1 MNIVFFCQSCG
12 ARFEVDPRMAGK
24 KGHCKKC
31 GQYMSIPRAQ
41 EIASMAAMP
50 ALAMA
55 GAGAVAGAAAGAG
68 AARRSA
74 PGSRREIS
82 QVGLAPITIDRMP
95 AGCKRPSTVAVDDAE
110 DSKPYALAKPECAD
124 RRGRVQAVRQR
135 RREGLE
141 GAARR
146 GPEALPQDQPG
157 RVPGLHPVP
166 HDPAVR
172 DRGRQPADGAL
183 RCDRGGPAQHR
194 AAGRRERQP
203 GRRPVPRRDRPR
215 TR

>member
-55 GAGAVAGAAAGAG
+55 GAGAVAGASGPSIG
-68 AARRSA
+68 TGSARMT
-74 PGSRREIS
+74 S

-95 AGCKRPSTVAVDDAE
+95 AGRRE
-110 DSKPYALAKPECAD
+110 ALH
-124 RRGRVQAVRQR
+124 VR
-135 RREGLE
+135 RRRPPTPSLTSWPSPS
-141 GAARR
+141 GA
-146 GPEALPQDQPG
+146 
-157 RVPGLHPVP
+157 
-166 HDPAVR
+166 
-172 DRGRQPADGAL
+172 
-183 RCDRGGPAQHR
+183 GPAR
-194 AAGRRERQP
+194 AGQGRPASSRGSGGGSSAGSRSSSASST
-203 GRRPVPRRDRPR
+203 RPPTWSRSRSS
-215 TR
+215 